1 MLGHSEFDDSIGVYT
16 TFIDGEVVSKDDAH
30 FQLPYR
36 MILPNGIENL
46 SVAGRCASC
55 DDDAIHTVRMMV
67 CCATTGQAAGTASA
81 LSIKDDVVLRDLDIH
96 TLQNQLVAD
105 GVRIR

>member
-1 MLGHSEFDDSIGVYT
+1 
-16 TFIDGEVVSKDDAH
+16 VVLRV
-30 FQLPYR
+30 FLQL
-36 MILPNGIENL
+36 LPALAAGQKPCLLNG
-46 SVAGRCASC
+46 
-55 DDDAIHTVRMMV
+55 
-67 CCATTGQAAGTASA
+67 TTGQAAGTASA

>member
-1 MLGHSEFDDSIGVYT
+1 MMKKLAFV
-16 TFIDGEVVSKDDAH
+16 
-30 FQLPYR
+30 
-36 MILPNGIENL
+36 L
-46 SVAGRCASC
+46 SLALALSSGAAS
-55 DDDAIHTVRMMV
+55 
-67 CCATTGQAAGTASA
+67 AAGTASA